1 MGRRNPRGAHPG
13 LARHRCQRRHAAHR
27 RRAQAQEDLPR
38 GQRPVPAQGHDLSL
52 WAARLACRCGLQSAP
67 APIPMPSST
76 LSKPQREELLKVLQR
91 RFEAHPARHPGL
103 GWASVQTRLLSNAR
117 ALKSLHELDS
127 RGVCYSP
134 EGQKRREK
142 EGLQP
147 AGNVLDMAAAMGI
160 ELLTEE
166 QYLELQKLGAFDTK
180 SQSWLKTPPEILKLG
195 GALFAERRFGR
206 VFVGANT
213 VPCFYRGR
221 GFRGLRKV

>member
-1 MGRRNPRGAHPG
+1 
-13 LARHRCQRRHAAHR
+13 
-27 RRAQAQEDLPR
+27 
-38 GQRPVPAQGHDLSL
+38 
-52 WAARLACRCGLQSAP
+52 
-67 APIPMPSST
+67 MPSST

-117 ALKSLHELDS
+117 ALRSLHEMERTGGEPDVIGIDNRTAEYVFCDCCPESPLER